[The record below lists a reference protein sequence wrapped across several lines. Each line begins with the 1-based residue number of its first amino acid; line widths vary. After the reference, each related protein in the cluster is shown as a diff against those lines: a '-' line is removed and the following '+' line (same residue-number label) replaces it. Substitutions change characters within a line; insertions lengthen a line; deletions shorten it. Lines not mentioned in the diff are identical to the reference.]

1 MYRNRAIQNI
11 QDETEFNRIYEYE
24 DLLKVARTSNHP
36 SIIAYLRLIELRD
49 NAIKKTGKNLLK
61 SEWAKLAQ
69 SSIRGLEISIKLGL
83 IEWAELAH
91 ISLENLDW
99 TEKRAI
105 QARKNLRDFYQYLI
119 TDLVDKHQNRGLDI
133 LQVDWQ
139 GKIGLDYAIDNYNRN
154 KKVQFLKFANY
165 WIEYKIIKAI
175 ELTTS
180 ARLTDRALTNAKKNH
195 RFDCQN

>member
-180 ARLTDRALTNAKKNH
+180 ARLTDRALTNAKKKS
-195 RFDCQN
+195 QI